1 MLYIFL
7 SVCCSVIVSVMLKL
21 AKRYHIDVYQAITWN
36 YFMAVVLSWLF
47 LKPHL
52 SHIQSAPFVDYLFL
66 GLLLPSLFIF
76 LAASIKLSGI
86 VRTDVAQR
94 LSLLIPIVAAFII
107 FGEKITMVKSLGFI
121 VGFVAIVCTIP
132 WQSDVRVRKAGGSP
146 WLYLLIVFAG
156 FGVIDVLLKQIAAF
170 KPVAYNTSLFII
182 FALAFIVSFIGL
194 IYQVFTK
201 KMKFSWPHILIGWV
215 LGIVN
220 FGNILFYLKAHQA
233 LANRP
238 SVVFSGMN
246 IGVIILSALTG
257 FIIFKEKLS
266 LLNKAGLGLAIIAII
281 IISHFK

>member
-21 AKRYHIDVYQAITWN
+21 AKRYQIDVYQAVTWN

-47 LKPHL
+47 LKPHFTHL
-52 SHIQSAPFVDYLFL
+52 QSAPYLYYLFL
-66 GLLLPSLFIF
+66 GLSLPTLFIF
-76 LAASIKLSGI
+76 LAASIRLSGI

-94 LSLLIPIVAAFII
+94 LSLLIPIIAAFII
-107 FGEKITMVKSLGFI
+107 FGETITVIKSLGFI
-121 VGFVAIVCTIP
+121 IGFVAIACTIP
-132 WQSDVRVRKAGGSP
+132 WQSDLSARKGSGSA

-156 FGVIDVLLKQIAAF
+156 FGAIDVLLKQIAAF
-170 KPVAYNTSLFII
+170 KPVTYNTSLFII
-182 FALAFIVSFIGL
+182 FALAFIFSFIGL
-194 IYQVFTK
+194 MYQVLTG

-220 FGNILFYLKAHQA
+220 FGNVLFYLKAHQA

-238 SVVFSGMN
+238 SVVFSGVN
-246 IGVIILSALTG
+246 IGVIVISALTG
-257 FIIFKEKLS
+257 LIIFKEKLS
-266 LLNKAGLGLAIIAII
+266 LLNKAGLGLAIIAIM

>member
-21 AKRYHIDVYQAITWN
+21 AKRYHIDVYQAVTWN

-47 LKPHL
+47 LKPHFTHL
-52 SHIQSAPFVDYLFL
+52 QSAPYLNCLLL
-66 GLLLPSLFIF
+66 GLLLPSIFIF
-76 LAASIKLSGI
+76 MAASIRLSGI
-86 VRTDVAQR
+86 VRTDVVQR
-94 LSLLIPIVAAFII
+94 LSLVVPIIAAFII
-107 FGEKITMVKSLGFI
+107 FGEKLTLIKSLGF
-121 VGFVAIVCTIP
+121 VLGFIAIGCTLP
-132 WQSDVRVRKAGGSP
+132 WQRNVRARKRNGSS

-182 FALAFIVSFIGL
+182 FALAFAFSFVGL

-220 FGNILFYLKAHQA
+220 FGNILFYLKAHSSM
-233 LANRP
+233 ANRP
-238 SVVFSGMN
+238 SLVFAGFN
-246 IGVIILSALTG
+246 TGVVIIGALTG
-257 FIIFKEKLS
+257 LIIFKEKLS
-266 LLNKAGLGLAIIAII
+266 VLNKAGLGLAIIAII
-281 IISHFK
+281 IIA